1 MDQSAVITAERLTRR
16 FGGRPGHDAVRGI
29 DLAVRR
35 GELFALLGTNGA
47 GKTSA
52 LEVLAGLAQPTS
64 GTVRVLGQDPFRSR
78 RLVRSRIGI
87 MLQSRGFAADLTVAE
102 TVSTWAGTLT
112 SPRPVDEVLEL
123 VGLLTRRNVRVR
135 QLSGGEQQR
144 LGLALAI
151 LGKPEVLFLDEP
163 TAGLDPAARKQ
174 TWALISDLLLSGTTV
189 LLTTHQLIEA
199 SALADRLAILRH
211 GRIVG
216 LGTPEQLAATRP
228 ARITF
233 HLPTAASPP
242 HHPTSTPLPHLPQV
256 VATINDSF
264 VTLETPDLQSTLTEV
279 LAWARDNN
287 LHLHDLTARPASLEE
302 AFLAITGSS
311 EEVAA

>member
-1 MDQSAVITAERLTRR
+1 MVMDQSAVISAERLTRR
-16 FGGRPGHDAVRGI
+16 FGGRPGHEAVRGI

-78 RLVRSRIGI
+78 RQVRSRIGI

-112 SPRPVDEVLEL
+112 SPRPLDEALDL
-123 VGLLTRRNVRVR
+123 VGLSTRRNVRVR

-174 TWALISDLLLSGTTV
+174 TWALISDLLHSGTTV

-199 SALADRLAILRH
+199 SALADRLAILRN
-211 GRIVG
+211 GRVVG
-216 LGTPEQLAATRP
+216 LGTPEHLAATRP

-233 HLPTAASPP
+233 HLPT
-242 HHPTSTPLPHLPQV
+242 TTPLPAFPQV
-256 VATINDSF
+256 VATINTSGV
-264 VTLETPDLQSTLTEV
+264 VTLETQDLQGTLTEV
-279 LAWARDNN
+279 LTWAHHQN
-287 LHLHDLTARPASLEE
+287 LQLSDLTARPASLEE
-302 AFLAITGSS
+302 AFLTITGSS
-311 EEVAA
+311 EETAA

>member
-1 MDQSAVITAERLTRR
+1 MDQSAVISAERLTRR

-52 LEVLAGLAQPTS
+52 LEVLAGLALPTS
-64 GTVRVLGQDPFRSR
+64 GTVRVLGQDPFRAR

-102 TVSTWAGTLT
+102 TVRTWGGSLT
-112 SPRPVDEVLEL
+112 SPRPLDEALEL
-123 VGLLTRRNVRVR
+123 VGLLARRNVRVR

-151 LGKPEVLFLDEP
+151 LGQPEVLFLDEP

-174 TWALISDLLLSGTTV
+174 TWALISELLESGTTV
-189 LLTTHQLIEA
+189 LLTTHQLTEA
-199 SALADRLAILRH
+199 AALADRLAIMRE

-216 LGTPEQLAATRP
+216 LGTPDQLAATRP

-233 HLPTAASPP
+233 HLRAPIA
-242 HHPTSTPLPHLPQV
+242 LPHLPQV
-256 VATINDSF
+256 VATINSSSA
-264 VTLETPDLQSTLTEV
+264 VTLETPNLQSTLTEI
-279 LAWARDNN
+279 LTWAHDHD
-287 LHLHDLTARPASLEE
+287 LQLQDLTARPASLEE
-302 AFLAITGSS
+302 AFLAITGAS

>member
-1 MDQSAVITAERLTRR
+1 MDQSAVISAERLTRR

-52 LEVLAGLAQPTS
+52 LEVLAGLALPTS

-78 RLVRSRIGI
+78 RHVRSRIGI

-102 TVSTWAGTLT
+102 TVSTWAGSLT
-112 SPRPVDEVLEL
+112 SPRPLDEALDL
-123 VGLLTRRNVRVR
+123 VGLSPRRNVRVR

-199 SALADRLAILRH
+199 SALADRLAILNH
-211 GRIVG
+211 GQVVG

-233 HLPTAASPP
+233 HLPGV
-242 HHPTSTPLPHLPQV
+242 PLPALPQV
-256 VATINDSF
+256 VATINGSS
-264 VTLETPDLQSTLTEV
+264 VTLETQDLQGTLTEV
-279 LAWARDNN
+279 LAWAGRHD
-287 LHLHDLTARPASLEE
+287 LQLHDLTARPASLEE
-302 AFLAITGSS
+302 AFLAIT
-311 EEVAA
+311 EDVAA

>member
-1 MDQSAVITAERLTRR
+1 MDQSAVISAERLTRR
-16 FGGRPGHDAVRGI
+16 FGGRPGHEAVRGI

-78 RLVRSRIGI
+78 RVVRSRIGI

-112 SPRPVDEVLEL
+112 SPRPLDEALEL
-123 VGLLTRRNVRVR
+123 VGLSARRNVRVR

-174 TWALISDLLLSGTTV
+174 TWALISELLHSGTTV

-199 SALADRLAILRH
+199 SALADRLAILRN

-233 HLPTAASPP
+233 HLPAVP
-242 HHPTSTPLPHLPQV
+242 PLPELPQV
-256 VATINDSF
+256 VATINNSGA
-264 VTLETPDLQSTLTEV
+264 VTLETQDLQSTLTEV
-279 LAWARDNN
+279 LTWANQHD
-287 LHLHDLTARPASLEE
+287 LQLHDLTARPASLEE
-302 AFLAITGSS
+302 AFLAITESS

>member
-1 MDQSAVITAERLTRR
+1 MDQSAVITAERLARR
-16 FGGRPGHDAVRGI
+16 FGGRPGHEAVRGI

-52 LEVLAGLAQPTS
+52 LEVLAGLAPPTS

-102 TVSTWAGTLT
+102 TVSTWAGSLT
-112 SPRPVDEVLEL
+112 RPRPLGEALDL
-123 VGLLTRRNVRVR
+123 VGLATRRNVRIR

-151 LGKPEVLFLDEP
+151 LGRPEVLFLDEP

-174 TWALISDLLLSGTTV
+174 TWELISDLLLSGTTV

-199 SALADRLAILRH
+199 SALADRLAILRN
-211 GRIVG
+211 GRLVG

-233 HLPTAASPP
+233 RLPAPVS
-242 HHPTSTPLPHLPQV
+242 LPHLPQV
-256 VATINDSF
+256 VATINSSGG
-264 VTLETPDLQSTLTEV
+264 VELETQDLQATLTEV
-279 LAWARDNN
+279 LTWAHQQD
-287 LHLHDLTARPASLEE
+287 LHLGDLTARPASFEE

-311 EEVAA
+311 EEIAA

>member
-1 MDQSAVITAERLTRR
+1 MDQSAVISAERLTRR

-52 LEVLAGLAQPTS
+52 LEVLAGLALPTS
-64 GTVRVLGQDPFRSR
+64 GTVRVLGQDPFRAR

-102 TVSTWAGTLT
+102 TVRTWGGSLT
-112 SPRPVDEVLEL
+112 SPRPLDEALEL
-123 VGLLTRRNVRVR
+123 VGLLARRNVRVR

-151 LGKPEVLFLDEP
+151 LGQPEVLFLDEP

-174 TWALISDLLLSGTTV
+174 AWALISELLQSGTTV
-189 LLTTHQLIEA
+189 LLTTHQLTEA
-199 SALADRLAILRH
+199 AALADRLAIMRE

-216 LGTPEQLAATRP
+216 LGTPDQLAATRP

-233 HLPTAASPP
+233 HLRAPIA
-242 HHPTSTPLPHLPQV
+242 LPDLPQV
-256 VATINDSF
+256 VATINSSSA
-264 VTLETPDLQSTLTEV
+264 VTLETPNLQSTLTEI
-279 LAWARDNN
+279 LTWAHDHD
-287 LHLHDLTARPASLEE
+287 LQLQDLTARPASLEE
-302 AFLAITGSS
+302 AFLAITGAS